1 MYIDKLD
8 DIVNKYNNT
17 YHSATKMKAV
27 GVKSNTYI
35 DSSKEIND
43 RDPKFKLSDIIR
55 ISKYKII
62 SAKGYNPNW
71 SQEVFVIRKVKI
83 TGEEIVGTFYETEL
97 QKANQKEFRIEKVIN
112 KKGDQLYVKWK

>member
-1 MYIDKLD
+1 
-8 DIVNKYNNT
+8 
-17 YHSATKMKAV
+17 MKAV

-97 QKANQKEFRIEKVIN
+97 QKAN
-112 KKGDQLYVKWK
+112 